1 MDPELTLEKAV
12 NATRQ
17 SELLKKQQSVVRGTE
32 GSGVPPKTVE
42 AVHKVS
48 SRKGPKQSKARP
60 KSTESSTPS
69 PMKCNRCGLFPGHA
83 RTKCPA
89 KEA

>member
-17 SELLKKQQSVVRGTE
+17 RELVKKQQSVVRGTE

-48 SRKGPKQSKARP
+48 RRKGPQHSRKHSKF
-60 KSTESSTPS
+60 
-69 PMKCNRCGLFPGHA
+69 N
-83 RTKCPA
+83 TKPN
-89 KEA
+89 EV